1 MNLTPTPK
9 SNTEGLK
16 REQKKVLN
24 VPEFKQKMGLY
35 FQNQNLLYILVGPKN
50 DFEPDLKPKNSRKSN
65 SGFNFKFQFQVSI
78 LSFKFKF
85 PLQI

>member
-16 REQKKVLN
+16 KGQKKALN

-35 FQNQNLLYILVGPKN
+35 FQNQNFLYTLVGPKN
-50 DFEPDLKPKNSRKSN
+50 DFEPDLKPKNSKKSN
-65 SGFNFKFQFQVSI
+65 SSFNFKFQFQVLIS
-78 LSFKFKF
+78 SFKFKF